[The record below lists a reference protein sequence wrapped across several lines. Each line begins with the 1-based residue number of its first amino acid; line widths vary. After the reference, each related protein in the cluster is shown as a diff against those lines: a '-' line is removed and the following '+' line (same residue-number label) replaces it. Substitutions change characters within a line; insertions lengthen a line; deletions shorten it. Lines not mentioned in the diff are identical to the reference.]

1 MLPLGP
7 TSARLANVILD
18 NLINQGAAKPM
29 VMVNT
34 LGYGTSDGPG
44 SAMGSSMIP
53 TFTRAL
59 IEEVLPQV
67 EKTYHVSQDRAQRA
81 IAGLS
86 MGGAE
91 SLYVGLH
98 NTDRFA
104 YIGSFSGA
112 FVMWP
117 RANPPSGG
125 DARGGRGGR

>member
-1 MLPLGP
+1 M
-7 TSARLANVILD
+7 RE
-18 NLINQGAAKPM
+18 AAKPM

-34 LGYGTSDGPG
+34 LGYGTSDGPAG
-44 SAMGSSMIP
+44 ATGASMIP

-67 EKTYHVSQDRAQRA
+67 EKTYHVSQDRTQRA

-91 SLYVGLH
+91 SLYAGLH

-117 RANPPSGG
+117 RANPPSAHAPSGG
-125 DARGGRGGR
+125 ARGGRG